1 MPRDVFTPDGPRAV
15 TAVAPAKINLH
26 LGVGDARADGYH
38 DLLTVYRAVDMW
50 ERVTVAFVDGGD
62 ARGGAGSGVR
72 GGVGSGVRGG
82 AGSGVLG
89 GVGSGGD
96 DDIIVTG
103 PGAPQVPTDR
113 TNLAARAVDLLRE
126 EAGSDARIAIRIHKG
141 VPVAGGMAGGSADA
155 AAALVAT
162 DRLLGLGLGRAA
174 LEERAARLGSDVPF
188 CVRGGTAMGTGRG
201 ETLAT
206 LLHART
212 EQHVVVAVADGGLS
226 TPTVFAELD
235 RLRAERSPAGA
246 GGGSGELPHAGGG
259 SRELPRAG
267 GVEPLVEALAGSDPA
282 AVADLLVND
291 LEPAALSLR
300 PALRKTLRAGQEAGA
315 LHGMVSGSGPTC
327 LFFCSD
333 RDHAIAVAAEISE
346 SGVAREVLATR
357 GPVGG
362 AHIISD
368 TRAGDPGTGV
378 DLTGK

>member
-1 MPRDVFTPDGPRAV
+1 MPRDASTPAGARAV

-26 LGVGDARADGYH
+26 LGVGDVRGDGYH
-38 DLLTVYRAVDMW
+38 DLLTVYRAVDLW
-50 ERVTVAFVDGGD
+50 ERVTVSLDD
-62 ARGGAGSGVR
+62 A
-72 GGVGSGVRGG
+72 
-82 AGSGVLG
+82 
-89 GVGSGGD
+89 D
-96 DDIIVTG
+96 DSEVVVTG

-188 CVRGGTAMGTGRG
+188 CIRGGTALGTGRG
-201 ETLAT
+201 EKLAT
-206 LLHART
+206 LLHARA
-212 EQHVVVAVADGGLS
+212 EQHIVVALADEGLS

-235 RLRAERSPAGA
+235 RLRAERDRLRAERDPADPGRDPA
-246 GGGSGELPHAGGG
+246 DPERG
-259 SRELPRAG
+259 LPRAG
-267 GVEPLVEALAGSDPA
+267 GVDPLVAALAGDDPA
-282 AVADLLVND
+282 AVAGLLAND
-291 LEPAALSLR
+291 MEAAALSLM
-300 PALRKTLRAGQEAGA
+300 PALRRTLRVGREAGA

-327 LFFCSD
+327 LFFCTD

-346 SGVAREVLATR
+346 HGVAREVRVTR

-362 AHIISD
+362 AHIVD
-368 TRAGDPGTGV
+368 DP
-378 DLTGK
+378 TGK

>member
-1 MPRDVFTPDGPRAV
+1 MPRDVFTPDGARAV

-26 LGVGDARADGYH
+26 LGVGDARPDGFH

-50 ERVTVAFVDGGD
+50 ERVTVSFAGG
-62 ARGGAGSGVR
+62 AAGSG
-72 GGVGSGVRGG
+72 
-82 AGSGVLG
+82 
-89 GVGSGGD
+89 D
-96 DDIIVTG
+96 DDEITVTG

-188 CVRGGTAMGTGRG
+188 CVRGGTALGTGRG
-201 ETLAT
+201 EKLAT
-206 LLHART
+206 LLHARA
-212 EQHVVVAVADGGLS
+212 EQHVVVALAAGGLS
-226 TPTVFAELD
+226 TPRVFAELD
-235 RLRAERSPAGA
+235 RLRAERAYPEGA
-246 GGGSGELPHAGGG
+246 ERADPEGAEGAEGAERADPEAAA
-259 SRELPRAG
+259 RVRAARPLPRAG
-267 GVEPLVEALAGSDPA
+267 GVEPLVEALAGDDPA
-282 AVADLLVND
+282 AVAALLAND

-300 PALRKTLRAGQEAGA
+300 PALRKTLRTGQEAGA

-346 SGVAREVLATR
+346 AGVAREVRVTR

-368 TRAGDPGTGV
+368 DPSGVTGPGV
-378 DLTGK
+378 DPTGK

>member
-1 MPRDVFTPDGPRAV
+1 MPRDVFTPDGARAV

-26 LGVGDARADGYH
+26 LGVGDARPDGFH

-50 ERVTVAFVDGGD
+50 ERVTVSFAGG
-62 ARGGAGSGVR
+62 AAGSG
-72 GGVGSGVRGG
+72 
-82 AGSGVLG
+82 
-89 GVGSGGD
+89 D
-96 DDIIVTG
+96 DDEITVTG

-188 CVRGGTAMGTGRG
+188 CVRGGTALGTGRG
-201 ETLAT
+201 EKLAT
-206 LLHART
+206 LLHARA
-212 EQHVVVAVADGGLS
+212 EQHVVVALAHGGLS

-235 RLRAERSPAGA
+235 RLRAERSV
-246 GGGSGELPHAGGG
+246 
-259 SRELPRAG
+259 PRAG
-267 GVEPLVEALAGSDPA
+267 GVESLVEALGGDDPA
-282 AVADLLVND
+282 AVAALLAND
-291 LEPAALSLR
+291 LDPAALSLR
-300 PALRKTLRAGQEAGA
+300 PALRRTLRTGQEAGA

-346 SGVAREVLATR
+346 SGVAREVRVTR

-368 TRAGDPGTGV
+368 DPSGVTGPGV
-378 DLTGK
+378 DPTGK

>member
-1 MPRDVFTPDGPRAV
+1 MPRDASTPAGVRAV

-26 LGVGDARADGYH
+26 LGVGDVRGDGYH
-38 DLLTVYRAVDMW
+38 DLLTVYRAVDLW
-50 ERVTVAFVDGGD
+50 ERVTVSLDD
-62 ARGGAGSGVR
+62 A
-72 GGVGSGVRGG
+72 
-82 AGSGVLG
+82 
-89 GVGSGGD
+89 D
-96 DDIIVTG
+96 DDSEVVVTG

-188 CVRGGTAMGTGRG
+188 CIRGGTALGTGRG
-201 ETLAT
+201 EKLAT
-206 LLHART
+206 LLHARA
-212 EQHVVVAVADGGLS
+212 EQHIVVALADGGLS

-235 RLRAERSPAGA
+235 RLRAERDPADPERG
-246 GGGSGELPHAGGG
+246 
-259 SRELPRAG
+259 LPRVG
-267 GVEPLVEALAGSDPA
+267 GVDPLVAALAGDDPA
-282 AVADLLVND
+282 AVAGLLAND
-291 LEPAALSLR
+291 MEAAALSLM
-300 PALRKTLRAGQEAGA
+300 PALRRTLRVGREAGA

-327 LFFCSD
+327 LFFCTD

-346 SGVAREVLATR
+346 HGVAREVRVTR

-362 AHIISD
+362 AHIVD
-368 TRAGDPGTGV
+368 DP
-378 DLTGK
+378 TGK

>member
-1 MPRDVFTPDGPRAV
+1 MPRDASTPAGARAV

-26 LGVGDARADGYH
+26 LGVGDVRADGYH
-38 DLLTVYRAVDMW
+38 DLLTVYRAVDLW
-50 ERVTVAFVDGGD
+50 ERVTVSLDD
-62 ARGGAGSGVR
+62 A
-72 GGVGSGVRGG
+72 
-82 AGSGVLG
+82 
-89 GVGSGGD
+89 D
-96 DDIIVTG
+96 DDSEVVVTG

-188 CVRGGTAMGTGRG
+188 CIRGGTALGTGRG
-201 ETLAT
+201 EKLAT
-206 LLHART
+206 LLHARA
-212 EQHVVVAVADGGLS
+212 EQHIVVALADGGLS

-235 RLRAERSPAGA
+235 RLRAERDRLRAERDPADPGRDPA
-246 GGGSGELPHAGGG
+246 DPERG
-259 SRELPRAG
+259 LPRAG
-267 GVEPLVEALAGSDPA
+267 GVDPLVAALAGDDPA
-282 AVADLLVND
+282 AVAGLLAND
-291 LEPAALSLR
+291 MEAAALSLM
-300 PALRKTLRAGQEAGA
+300 PALRRTLRVGREAGA

-327 LFFCSD
+327 LFFCTD

-346 SGVAREVLATR
+346 HGVAREVRVTR

-362 AHIISD
+362 AHIVD
-368 TRAGDPGTGV
+368 DP
-378 DLTGK
+378 TGK

>member
-1 MPRDVFTPDGPRAV
+1 MPRDASTPAGARAV

-26 LGVGDARADGYH
+26 LGVGDVRGDGYH
-38 DLLTVYRAVDMW
+38 DLLTVYRAVDLW
-50 ERVTVAFVDGGD
+50 ERVTVSLDD
-62 ARGGAGSGVR
+62 A
-72 GGVGSGVRGG
+72 
-82 AGSGVLG
+82 
-89 GVGSGGD
+89 D
-96 DDIIVTG
+96 DDSEVVVTG

-188 CVRGGTAMGTGRG
+188 CIRGGTALGTGRG
-201 ETLAT
+201 EKLAT
-206 LLHART
+206 LLHARA
-212 EQHVVVAVADGGLS
+212 EQHIVVALADGGLS

-235 RLRAERSPAGA
+235 RLRAERDRLRAERDPADPGRDPA
-246 GGGSGELPHAGGG
+246 DPERG
-259 SRELPRAG
+259 LPRAG
-267 GVEPLVEALAGSDPA
+267 GVDPLVAALAGDDPA
-282 AVADLLVND
+282 AVAGLLAND
-291 LEPAALSLR
+291 MEAAALSLM
-300 PALRKTLRAGQEAGA
+300 PALRRTLRVGREVGA

-327 LFFCSD
+327 LFFCTD

-346 SGVAREVLATR
+346 HGVAREVRVTR

-362 AHIISD
+362 AHIVD
-368 TRAGDPGTGV
+368 DP
-378 DLTGK
+378 TGK

>member
-1 MPRDVFTPDGPRAV
+1 MPRDASTPAGARAV

-26 LGVGDARADGYH
+26 LGVGDVRGDGYH
-38 DLLTVYRAVDMW
+38 DLLTVYRAVDLW
-50 ERVTVAFVDGGD
+50 ERVTVSLDD
-62 ARGGAGSGVR
+62 A
-72 GGVGSGVRGG
+72 
-82 AGSGVLG
+82 
-89 GVGSGGD
+89 D
-96 DDIIVTG
+96 DDSEVVVTG

-188 CVRGGTAMGTGRG
+188 CIRGGTALGTGRG
-201 ETLAT
+201 EKLAT
-206 LLHART
+206 LLHARA
-212 EQHVVVAVADGGLS
+212 EQHIVVALADGGLS

-235 RLRAERSPAGA
+235 RLRAERDPADPGR
-246 GGGSGELPHAGGG
+246 G
-259 SRELPRAG
+259 LPRAG
-267 GVEPLVEALAGSDPA
+267 GVDPLVAALAGDDPA
-282 AVADLLVND
+282 AVAGLLAND
-291 LEPAALSLR
+291 MEAAALSLM
-300 PALRKTLRAGQEAGA
+300 PALRRTLRVGREVGA

-327 LFFCSD
+327 LFFCTD

-346 SGVAREVLATR
+346 HGVAREVRVTR

-362 AHIISD
+362 AHIVD
-368 TRAGDPGTGV
+368 DP
-378 DLTGK
+378 TGK